1 MAIQAEKGGDDA
13 KAMQAKKVYYLACGF
28 CRWSSRDVGIE
39 DKSVGEFKLPSV
51 EQIMASWMY
60 SNHFFFFWGGGGG
73 GRREE
78 GGVICSLF
86 QTHFSQSPLNTF
98 NPKSD

>member
-39 DKSVGEFKLPSV
+39 DKSVGELKLPLI
-51 EQIMASWMY
+51 EQIMASCMY
-60 SNHFFFFWGGGGG
+60 SNLFFLGGGGE
-73 GRREE
+73 GRRE
-78 GGVICSLF
+78 GLF
-86 QTHFSQSPLNTF
+86 VVCFKLISVKALLTL
-98 NPKSD
+98 

>member
-39 DKSVGEFKLPSV
+39 DKSVGELKLPSV
-51 EQIMASWMY
+51 EQIMASCMY
-60 SNHFFFFWGGGGG
+60 SNHFFFFFWGGGM
-73 GRREE
+73 EE

-86 QTHFSQSPLNTF
+86 QTHFSQSTLNTF

>member
-51 EQIMASWMY
+51 EQIMASCMY
-60 SNHFFFFWGGGGG
+60 SNHFFLGGGGK
-73 GRREE
+73 EE

-86 QTHFSQSPLNTF
+86 QTHFSQSPLNTL

>member
-51 EQIMASWMY
+51 EQIMASCMY
-60 SNHFFFFWGGGGG
+60 SNHFFFWVG
-73 GRREE
+73 EE

-86 QTHFSQSPLNTF
+86 QTHFSQSPLNTL
-98 NPKSD
+98 NPRSD

>member
-51 EQIMASWMY
+51 EQIMASCMY
-60 SNHFFFFWGGGGG
+60 SNHFFFWGGGGK
-73 GRREE
+73 EE

-86 QTHFSQSPLNTF
+86 QTHFSQSPLNTL

>member
-51 EQIMASWMY
+51 EQIMASCMY
-60 SNHFFFFWGGGGG
+60 SNHFFFFFLGGEGG
-73 GRREE
+73 GRRE
-78 GGVICSLF
+78 GLF
-86 QTHFSQSPLNTF
+86 IVCFKLILVKALLTL
-98 NPKSD
+98 

>member
-39 DKSVGEFKLPSV
+39 DKSVGELKLPSV
-51 EQIMASWMY
+51 EQIMASCMY
-60 SNHFFFFWGGGGG
+60 SNHFFFFWGG
-73 GRREE
+73 E
-78 GGVICSLF
+78 GLF
-86 QTHFSQSPLNTF
+86 VVCFKLILVKALLTL
-98 NPKSD
+98 

>member
-51 EQIMASWMY
+51 EQIMASCMY
-60 SNHFFFFWGGGGG
+60 NNHFFFFGGGG
-73 GRREE
+73 GRGE
-78 GGVICSLF
+78 GGVFCGLF
-86 QTHFSQSPLNTF
+86 QTHFSQSPLNTL

>member
-39 DKSVGEFKLPSV
+39 DKSVGELKLPSV
-51 EQIMASWMY
+51 EQIMASCMY
-60 SNHFFFFWGGGGG
+60 SNHFFFFGGGGG
-73 GRREE
+73 GWRRE
-78 GGVICSLF
+78 GLF
-86 QTHFSQSPLNTF
+86 VVCFKLISVKALLTLSTLRVTSI
-98 NPKSD
+98 

>member
-51 EQIMASWMY
+51 EQIMASCMY
-60 SNHFFFFWGGGGG
+60 SNHFFFFFWGGEEGG
-73 GRREE
+73 GRRE
-78 GGVICSLF
+78 GLF
-86 QTHFSQSPLNTF
+86 VVCFKLILVKALLTF
-98 NPKSD
+98 

>member
-51 EQIMASWMY
+51 EQIMASCMY
-60 SNHFFFFWGGGGG
+60 SNHFFFFWGGG
-73 GRREE
+73 REE

-86 QTHFSQSPLNTF
+86 QTHFSQSPLNTL
-98 NPKSD
+98 NSKSD

>member
-39 DKSVGEFKLPSV
+39 DKSVGELKLPSV
-51 EQIMASWMY
+51 EQIMASCMY
-60 SNHFFFFWGGGGG
+60 SNHFFFLGG

-78 GGVICSLF
+78 GGGRREGLF
-86 QTHFSQSPLNTF
+86 VVCFKLISVKALLTL
-98 NPKSD
+98 

>member
-39 DKSVGEFKLPSV
+39 DKSVGELKLPSI
-51 EQIMASWMY
+51 EQIMASCMY
-60 SNHFFFFWGGGGG
+60 SNHFFGGGE
-73 GRREE
+73 RRE
-78 GGVICSLF
+78 GLF
-86 QTHFSQSPLNTF
+86 VVCFKLISVKALLRL
-98 NPKSD
+98 

>member
-39 DKSVGEFKLPSV
+39 DKSVGELKLPLI
-51 EQIMASWMY
+51 EQIMASCMY
-60 SNHFFFFWGGGGG
+60 SNLFFFLGGGG
-73 GRREE
+73 REE

-86 QTHFSQSPLNTF
+86 QTHFSQSPLNTL

>member
-1 MAIQAEKGGDDA
+1 MAIQAEKGGDEA

-51 EQIMASWMY
+51 EQIMASCMY
-60 SNHFFFFWGGGGG
+60 SNHFFFLGGGG

>member
-51 EQIMASWMY
+51 EQIMVSCMY
-60 SNHFFFFWGGGGG
+60 SNHFFFLGGGGG
-73 GRREE
+73 GRRED

-86 QTHFSQSPLNTF
+86 QTHFSQSPLLTL
-98 NPKSD
+98 

>member
-28 CRWSSRDVGIE
+28 CRWSSRDVAIE
-39 DKSVGEFKLPSV
+39 DKSVGELKLPLI
-51 EQIMASWMY
+51 EQIMASCMY
-60 SNHFFFFWGGGGG
+60 SNLFFFFWGGG
-73 GRREE
+73 REE

-86 QTHFSQSPLNTF
+86 QTHFSQSPLNTL